1 MSDRRK
7 SRNAITKRRLP
18 MMDELEKELIL
29 KNKFKSVWIML
40 AVAETILVIGFLLDW
55 CYQ

>member
-1 MSDRRK
+1 
-7 SRNAITKRRLP
+7 
-18 MMDELEKELIL
+18 MDELEKELIL